1 MKAIQWLRSLVFV
14 AQIYLAM
21 LVVGIVFAPYALFSR
36 NGARMACKTWCKW
49 VFWTARWMV
58 GIRTEVRGPVP
69 TGDVLIAAK
78 HQSFL
83 DIMLIFHAVPKGKFI
98 MKREILWTPIIGL
111 YAKGIGCIPVARG
124 KRGVAI
130 KQMVRDV
137 DAGRLEAGQLIIY
150 SQGTRVAPGVKAPYK
165 VGTAVLYNELG
176 QPCVPV
182 ATNVGV
188 FWPRK
193 GILRKPGLAV
203 IEFLPTMPEG
213 LPREEFMATLQQTVE
228 ARSDALLAEAGFD
241 VKRLG

>member
-1 MKAIQWLRSLVFV
+1 
-14 AQIYLAM
+14 
-21 LVVGIVFAPYALFSR
+21 
-36 NGARMACKTWCKW
+36 
-49 VFWTARWMV
+49 
-58 GIRTEVRGPVP
+58 
-69 TGDVLIAAK
+69 
-78 HQSFL
+78 
-83 DIMLIFHAVPKGKFI
+83 

-124 KRGVAI
+124 KRGAAI

-165 VGTAVLYNELG
+165 VGTSVLYKELG

-193 GILRKPGLAV
+193 GIMRKPGLAV
-203 IEFLPTMPEG
+203 IEFMPTMPEG
-213 LPREEFMATLQQTVE
+213 LPREEFMTVLEQTVE
-228 ARSDALLAEAGFD
+228 ARSDALMQEAGFAQE
-241 VKRLG
+241 RLR

>member
-14 AQIYLAM
+14 VQIYLAM
-21 LVVGIVFAPYALFSR
+21 LVVGVAFAPYALFSR
-36 NGARMACKTWCKW
+36 AGARAACKTWCKW

-124 KRGVAI
+124 KRGLAI
-130 KQMVRDV
+130 KKMVRDV
-137 DAGRLEAGQLIIY
+137 DAGRLEAGQLII
-150 SQGTRVAPGVKAPYK
+150 
-165 VGTAVLYNELG
+165 
-176 QPCVPV
+176 
-182 ATNVGV
+182 
-188 FWPRK
+188 
-193 GILRKPGLAV
+193 
-203 IEFLPTMPEG
+203 
-213 LPREEFMATLQQTVE
+213 
-228 ARSDALLAEAGFD
+228 
-241 VKRLG
+241 